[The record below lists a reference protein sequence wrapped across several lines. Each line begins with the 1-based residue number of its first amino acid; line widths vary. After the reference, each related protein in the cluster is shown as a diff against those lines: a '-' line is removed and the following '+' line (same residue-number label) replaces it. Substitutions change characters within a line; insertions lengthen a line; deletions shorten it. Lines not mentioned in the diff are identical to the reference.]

1 MSHLVADPQWRDAR
15 VVGHMRLPNGDMRW
29 IVEQADGK
37 QYRIVAVAVRGDWET
52 RDE

>member
-1 MSHLVADPQWRDAR
+1 MSENCDSAAQHYLM
-15 VVGHMRLPNGDMRW
+15 GMRW